1 MDPVPQRASDDVA
14 GARQRKDVKYF
25 ARAALA
31 TLVTLKM
38 ACLVTGCATQDH
50 RPDASAGASAR
61 HLADSGNARHR
72 PPTGDGPQALPGGGS
87 GTAAPTLAQLAQR
100 WLMPSRDFS
109 PAATPRAAAD
119 QSDDVWTRLRNGF
132 QLDDR
137 SDRRVEKA
145 AAAYKEKP
153 EAWARIE
160 ERARRFLPL
169 IVKEVEER
177 RLPLELALV
186 PVIESTFDPTAVSP
200 GKAAGLWQII
210 PSTAKTLGLQRNG
223 HYDGRRD
230 VLAATDAALDYL
242 QALAD
247 EFDGDWELALASYNA
262 GSGTVRRA
270 IARNRELGKPTDY
283 WSLDLPA
290 ETEAYVP
297 KLLATARVVKHPR
310 SFGVRLADLP
320 AEPDVTPVQV
330 AEQIDLSL
338 AAKLAQMSLGEL
350 RDLNPGLLSTRSQ
363 LPSQQTLLVPLE
375 KAPTLLAE
383 LGKRSGQP
391 PAERLAAGVTAP
403 RDEPAP
409 PAKTAKSDRRTAVA
423 SRKVNATHVVG
434 KGDSLWAV
442 ARKHSVEVAELAKA
456 NRITTDTPLREGQR
470 LTIPSGAPRTSQVL
484 GAGFDG
490 EG

>member
-1 MDPVPQRASDDVA
+1 MYPVPQRTSDDVA
-14 GARQRKDVKYF
+14 DARQRKDVKYF
-25 ARAALA
+25 ARAAVA

-50 RPDASAGASAR
+50 RADGSGSGSAR
-61 HLADSGNARHR
+61 HLADSGKARHW
-72 PPTGDGPQALPGGGS
+72 PDGAKALHGGAAAE
-87 GTAAPTLAQLAQR
+87 AAPSLAQLAHH

-109 PAATPRAAAD
+109 PAATARGSAD
-119 QSDDVWTRLRNGF
+119 QSDDVWTRLRHGF

-137 SDRRVEKA
+137 EDHRIDKA
-145 AAAYKEKP
+145 AATYRERP
-153 EAWARIE
+153 EGWARIE
-160 ERARRFLPL
+160 DRARRFLPL
-169 IVKEVEER
+169 IVKEVEQR
-177 RLPLELALV
+177 RLPLELALI

-242 QALAD
+242 QALAA
-247 EFDGDWELALASYNA
+247 EFDGNWELALASYNA

-270 IARNRELGKPTDY
+270 IARNRDQGKPTDY

-297 KLLATARVVKHPR
+297 RLLAAARVVKHPR
-310 SFGVRLADLP
+310 AFGVQLADLP

-350 RDLNPGLLSTRSQ
+350 KDLNPGLISARSQ
-363 LPSQQTLLVPLE
+363 LPSQQTLLVPVE

-383 LGKRSGQP
+383 LDRRSGQSPAERIAAVPAPPAP
-391 PAERLAAGVTAP
+391 PAERVTKVATLSP
-403 RDEPAP
+403 
-409 PAKTAKSDRRTAVA
+409 KTAVA
-423 SRKVNATHVVG
+423 SSRADATHVVG

-442 ARKHSVEVAELAKA
+442 ARKHSVEVADLAKA
-456 NRITTDTPLREGQR
+456 NRIKPDTPLREGQR
-470 LTIPSGAPRTSQVL
+470 LTIPSSAPRTSQVV
-484 GAGFDG
+484 GGGFDSDG
-490 EG
+490 

>member
-1 MDPVPQRASDDVA
+1 MDPVPQRTSDDAA

-50 RPDASAGASAR
+50 RADRSTGASAR
-61 HLADSGNARHR
+61 HLADSGKTRHW
-72 PPTGDGPQALPGGGS
+72 PPTGDGAQTLHGGES
-87 GTAAPTLAQLAQR
+87 GEAAPSLARLAQG

-119 QSDDVWTRLRNGF
+119 QSDDIWTRLRNGF

-137 SDRRVEKA
+137 EDRRIDKA
-145 AAAYKEKP
+145 AAMYQEKP

-160 ERARRFLPL
+160 DRARRFLPL
-169 IVKEVEER
+169 IVKEVEAR

-210 PSTAKTLGLQRNG
+210 PSTAKTLGLQRTG

-242 QALAD
+242 QTLAA
-247 EFDGDWELALASYNA
+247 EFNGDWELALASYNA

-270 IARNRELGKPTDY
+270 IARNRELGRPTDY
-283 WSLDLPA
+283 WSLELPP

-310 SFGVRLADLP
+310 SFGVQLADLP

-350 RDLNPGLLSTRSQ
+350 KDLNPGLISARSL
-363 LPSQQTLLVPLE
+363 LPSQQTLLVPVE
-375 KAPTLLAE
+375 RAPTLLAE
-383 LGKRSGQP
+383 LDKRSGQS
-391 PAERLAAGVTAP
+391 PAQQVPAGPTGSGGAG
-403 RDEPAP
+403 EPA
-409 PAKTAKSDRRTAVA
+409 AKAAKPDRKTAVA
-423 SRKVNATHVVG
+423 ARKADDTHVVG

-456 NRITTDTPLREGQR
+456 NRIKPDTPLREGQR
-470 LTIPSGAPRTSQVL
+470 LTIPSGAPRTSLVA
-484 GAGFDG
+484 GGGFDSDG
-490 EG
+490 

>member
-1 MDPVPQRASDDVA
+1 MDPVSQRISDDVA
-14 GARQRKDVKYF
+14 GARQRKDVPYF

-38 ACLVTGCATQDH
+38 ACLVSGCATQEH
-50 RPDASAGASAR
+50 RADAAAGASAR
-61 HLADSGNARHR
+61 HLADSGKGRHW
-72 PPTGDGPQALPGGGS
+72 PEPEGSLAAPGDA
-87 GTAAPTLAQLAQR
+87 GTADAAPSLAQLASQ

-109 PAATPRAAAD
+109 PAASPAIASD
-119 QSDDVWTRLRNGF
+119 QSDDVWTRLRHGF

-137 SDRRVEKA
+137 EDPRIDKA
-145 AAAYKEKP
+145 AAAYKDKP
-153 EAWARIE
+153 EVWARIE
-160 ERARRFLPL
+160 DRARRFLPL
-169 IVKEVEER
+169 IVKEVEQR
-177 RLPLELALV
+177 RMPLELALI

-242 QALAD
+242 QTLAA
-247 EFDGDWELALASYNA
+247 EFDGNWELALAAYNA
-262 GSGTVRRA
+262 GSGTIRRA
-270 IARNRELGKPTDY
+270 IARNRANGRPTDY

-310 SFGVRLADLP
+310 SFGVQLADLP
-320 AEPDVTPVQV
+320 AEPEVTPVQV

-338 AAKLAQMSLGEL
+338 AAKLAQMSIGEL
-350 RDLNPGLLSTRSQ
+350 RDLNPGLVGARSQ
-363 LPSQQTLLVPLE
+363 LPSQQSLLVPVE

-383 LGKRSGQP
+383 LDRRTGGS
-391 PAERLAAGVTAP
+391 PAERPATVPPPAP
-403 RDEPAP
+403 AEPAARGGKP
-409 PAKTAKSDRRTAVA
+409 DRKTAVA
-423 SRKVNATHVVG
+423 TRKADDTHVVG

-456 NRITTDTPLREGQR
+456 NRIKPDSPLREGQR
-470 LTIPSGAPRTSQVL
+470 LTIPSGAPRTSQVV
-484 GAGFDG
+484 GSGFDG